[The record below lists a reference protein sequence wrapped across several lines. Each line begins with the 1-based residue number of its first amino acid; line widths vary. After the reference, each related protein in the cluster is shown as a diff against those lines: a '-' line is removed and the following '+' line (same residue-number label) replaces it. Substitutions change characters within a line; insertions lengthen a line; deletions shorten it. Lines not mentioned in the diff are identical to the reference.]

1 MKVLAHLSDLHFGRS
16 DPRLVSA
23 LVSVLRDLRPDLIV
37 ISGDLTQ
44 RARPAQFREA
54 RAFLDALAAPVLAV
68 PGNHDVPL
76 WNLYQRFF
84 RPLERYRRYIGR
96 DTEPVYHDGEIAVL
110 GVNTARAATFKGGR
124 ISAGQLARTRVALR
138 ALDGR
143 AVKVIVTHHPLARL
157 ARCGAD
163 ILLAGHLHASAAA
176 VSVNGRAIV
185 AQAGT
190 ATSMRVRAEPNAF
203 NVLRIAQ
210 PEVAVERWSW
220 QAGAFGALGTQ
231 GFVRT
236 PGGWRAR

>member
-1 MKVLAHLSDLHFGRS
+1 VKVLAHLSDLHFGRS
-16 DPRLVSA
+16 DARRVSS
-23 LVSVLRDLRPDLIV
+23 LVSVLGELRPDLIV

-84 RPLERYRRYIGR
+84 SPLGRYRRYIDR
-96 DTEPVYHDGEIAVL
+96 DTEPAYRDGEIVVL
-110 GVNTARAATFKGGR
+110 GVNTARGATLKSGRLAAR
-124 ISAGQLARTRVALR
+124 QIARARAGLR
-138 ALDGR
+138 ALDAR
-143 AVKVIVTHHPLARL
+143 AVKVVVAHHPLARL

-163 ILLAGHLHASAAA
+163 IVLAGHLHASAAA
-176 VSVNGRAIV
+176 VSVNGEAIV

-190 ATSMRVRAEPNAF
+190 ATSTRVRGEPNAF
-203 NVLRIAQ
+203 NVLRVAAR
-210 PEVAVERWSW
+210 EVEVERWSW
-220 QAGAFGALGTQ
+220 QGAAFAPLATQ